1 MRPKVISEIRKQQ
14 MQEIELI
21 SNIEYKYQRKYE
33 LAKLIAD
40 KEIILAQEFDEDS
53 AKAEIDN
60 LVNSVK

>member
-1 MRPKVISEIRKQQ
+1 